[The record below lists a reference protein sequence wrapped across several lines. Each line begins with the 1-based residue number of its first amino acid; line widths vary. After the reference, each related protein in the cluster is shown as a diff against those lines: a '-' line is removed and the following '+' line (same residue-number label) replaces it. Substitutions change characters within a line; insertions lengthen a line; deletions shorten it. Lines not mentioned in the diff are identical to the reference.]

1 MSDRALR
8 RALMA
13 IAGLTAATGAG
24 QAVRPGMSLRLLT
37 SEDDATARH
46 FFGTVGM
53 FMVVVGGGLLST
65 LVRPVADP
73 VVLFW
78 SAVQKVGASVA
89 VGLGV
94 WRRLLAPGALVVALF
109 DLFSGAL
116 ILVYRRRVRER

>member
-1 MSDRALR
+1 VTDRALH
-8 RALMA
+8 RALVV

-24 QAVRPGMSLRLLT
+24 QAVRPGTTLRLLT
-37 SEDDATARH
+37 TKDDPTSRH

-89 VGLGV
+89 VALGV
-94 WRRLLAPGALVVALF
+94 WRRLLSPVALVVAVF

-116 ILVYRRRVRER
+116 ILVYRRRVHGR